1 MIDLVTYRFRV
12 GVFSGNAFARAI
24 KHQNRRRGTGSI
36 FDLLDNC
43 IDSSFLF
50 YIFYVLFI
58 CHFSLTIVTHIGE
71 NGLGFSSIT
80 HDCRTLVPTYPV
92 PNMCQSF
99 TVYFFLHLANRYY
112 IRNNYCFDGFYFF
125 CHVKI
130 YMNLKYLAT
139 GRAGHVLTTCIVWL
153 FMLNGILIVFV
164 NPGIVNPGPSHTD
177 VRSGNSKDLNV
188 YFQNV
193 QGLIPFGELNSAH
206 PTLDNTKCLEVSKY
220 LSEAKIDIAILNETW
235 FKNTIADSEFLH
247 PDRYKIFRTDRSKE
261 THPPDPSNPTRFRRN
276 GGGVMIAVR
285 SDLQLSSKEIR
296 LQGGAE
302 ILAVEFRT
310 PSGIKFIICTCY
322 RVGTLGFA
330 NHEKILGSLKSLFKR
345 RGLSKLF
352 ILGDFNLTGVSWS
365 TLSGSCPIEQSFVE
379 SFIDLGLQQ
388 CVLPPT
394 HCKGKTLDLLLTNS
408 VSNIND
414 LLVGERDSVCK
425 SDHFPIN
432 FKINIRVNRKK
443 PAKRVCYNYKNV
455 NWERLNHE
463 LQHTDWDALLNC
475 TEPEI
480 GWKKFK
486 DKLFNVTDKYVKK
499 CSVKTDG
506 QDPWFD
512 SDCYDAWRK
521 KIRLHKDRHKSDR
534 AEIAF
539 TLARKNFKNVVAQK
553 MRETLNE
560 SDDSALIT
568 KKFWSYVKSKTASQ
582 RIPEFV
588 SFKGIVRNCPEDQ
601 ANLFNEFFFEQFSE
615 ASIYDIDI
623 DYSNDWRFDI
633 EFDHQ
638 RVRKILSNIN
648 SNKAY
653 GPDGIHGK
661 LLKNCAVGLAYPLSL
676 LFHSCYNIGTLPRE
690 WKLGHIVPI
699 YKKGDKHEVSN
710 YRPISLTCLIMKV
723 LERII
728 KDELLA
734 LTNGMIKDEQH
745 GFRAERSCATNL
757 VGLCDSLALS
767 LNDNIRTDVIYFDFA
782 KAFDSVNHDLILLKL
797 KNKFGIDGRL
807 LKFITDYLRDRQQQ
821 VLISGKFSSMK
832 NARSGVPQGSI
843 LGPLLFIIF
852 IDDIAGGISPGTH
865 LSLYADDTKIWRQIF
880 SDTDILR
887 LQKDIDYLHDWSIS
901 NKMRFHPDKCKVLS
915 VTGKVSEA
923 LSLLSV
929 LPFYNFIY
937 SMGGISLDYVEFE
950 KDLGVIVTKNLN
962 WQEQCSKVLS
972 KANQKLGMARRNCY
986 FVQDAN
992 RRRVLYLTLV
1002 RSLFEHCSV
1011 IWRPVTK
1018 SQISK
1023 LEGLQK
1029 RAIKWILHEEYS
1041 SYSQST
1047 YIQKC
1052 RQLKIMP
1059 IEDRFD
1065 FLDLIFFFKV
1075 VKQLIP
1081 VTLPSYLQ
1089 PFQGQSRLRSCH
1101 MDPLCF
1107 TTSVLPRASSNAFA
1121 KNFFFRTHTKWNH
1134 IPLVIREIESI
1145 TEFKSKLSTY
1155 MWDRIL
1161 PGEYGCDLE
1170 FFNDAEL

>member
-1 MIDLVTYRFRV
+1 M
-12 GVFSGNAFARAI
+12 
-24 KHQNRRRGTGSI
+24 
-36 FDLLDNC
+36 
-43 IDSSFLF
+43 
-50 YIFYVLFI
+50 
-58 CHFSLTIVTHIGE
+58 
-71 NGLGFSSIT
+71 
-80 HDCRTLVPTYPV
+80 
-92 PNMCQSF
+92 
-99 TVYFFLHLANRYY
+99 
-112 IRNNYCFDGFYFF
+112 
-125 CHVKI
+125 
-130 YMNLKYLAT
+130 
-139 GRAGHVLTTCIVWL
+139 
-153 FMLNGILIVFV
+153 
-164 NPGIVNPGPSHTD
+164 
-177 VRSGNSKDLNV
+177 
-188 YFQNV
+188 
-193 QGLIPFGELNSAH
+193 
-206 PTLDNTKCLEVSKY
+206 
-220 LSEAKIDIAILNETW
+220 
-235 FKNTIADSEFLH
+235 
-247 PDRYKIFRTDRSKE
+247 
-261 THPPDPSNPTRFRRN
+261 
-276 GGGVMIAVR
+276 
-285 SDLQLSSKEIR
+285 
-296 LQGGAE
+296 
-302 ILAVEFRT
+302 
-310 PSGIKFIICTCY
+310 
-322 RVGTLGFA
+322 
-330 NHEKILGSLKSLFKR
+330 
-345 RGLSKLF
+345 
-352 ILGDFNLTGVSWS
+352 
-365 TLSGSCPIEQSFVE
+365 
-379 SFIDLGLQQ
+379 
-388 CVLPPT
+388 LPPT

-432 FKINIRVNRKK
+432 FKINIKVNRKK

-745 GFRAERSCATNL
+745 GFRTERSCATNL

-887 LQKDIDYLHDWSIS
+887 LQKDIDYLHDWSLS

-1041 SYSQST
+1041 SYSQPT

>member
-1 MIDLVTYRFRV
+1 MT
-12 GVFSGNAFARAI
+12 S
-24 KHQNRRRGTGSI
+24 
-36 FDLLDNC
+36 
-43 IDSSFLF
+43 
-50 YIFYVLFI
+50 
-58 CHFSLTIVTHIGE
+58 
-71 NGLGFSSIT
+71 
-80 HDCRTLVPTYPV
+80 
-92 PNMCQSF
+92 
-99 TVYFFLHLANRYY
+99 
-112 IRNNYCFDGFYFF
+112 
-125 CHVKI
+125 
-130 YMNLKYLAT
+130 
-139 GRAGHVLTTCIVWL
+139 CIVWL

-164 NPGIVNPGPSHTD
+164 NPGIVDPGPSHTD

-193 QGLIPFGELNSAH
+193 QGLVPFGELNSAH
-206 PTLDNTKCLEVSKY
+206 PMLDNTKCLEVSTY
-220 LSEAKIDIAILNETW
+220 LSEAMIDIAILNETW
-235 FKNTIADSEFLH
+235 FKNTITDSEFLH

-310 PSGIKFIICTCY
+310 PTGIKFIICACY

-330 NHEKILGSLKSLFKR
+330 NHEKILGSLKSLFQR

-365 TLSGSCPIEQSFVE
+365 TLTGSCPIEQSFVE

-432 FKINIRVNRKK
+432 FKINIKVNRKK

-521 KIRLHKDRHKSDR
+521 KIRLHNDRHKSDR

-560 SDDSALIT
+560 SDDSALKT

-734 LTNGMIKDEQH
+734 LTNGMIKDEQL

-757 VGLCDSLALS
+757 VGLC
-767 LNDNIRTDVIYFDFA
+767 
-782 KAFDSVNHDLILLKL
+782 
-797 KNKFGIDGRL
+797 
-807 LKFITDYLRDRQQQ
+807 
-821 VLISGKFSSMK
+821 
-832 NARSGVPQGSI
+832 
-843 LGPLLFIIF
+843 
-852 IDDIAGGISPGTH
+852 
-865 LSLYADDTKIWRQIF
+865 
-880 SDTDILR
+880 
-887 LQKDIDYLHDWSIS
+887 
-901 NKMRFHPDKCKVLS
+901 
-915 VTGKVSEA
+915 EA
-923 LSLLSV
+923 W
-929 LPFYNFIY
+929 PF
-937 SMGGISLDYVEFE
+937 L
-950 KDLGVIVTKNLN
+950 
-962 WQEQCSKVLS
+962 
-972 KANQKLGMARRNCY
+972 
-986 FVQDAN
+986 
-992 RRRVLYLTLV
+992 
-1002 RSLFEHCSV
+1002 
-1011 IWRPVTK
+1011 
-1018 SQISK
+1018 
-1023 LEGLQK
+1023 
-1029 RAIKWILHEEYS
+1029 
-1041 SYSQST
+1041 
-1047 YIQKC
+1047 
-1052 RQLKIMP
+1052 
-1059 IEDRFD
+1059 
-1065 FLDLIFFFKV
+1065 
-1075 VKQLIP
+1075 
-1081 VTLPSYLQ
+1081 
-1089 PFQGQSRLRSCH
+1089 
-1101 MDPLCF
+1101 
-1107 TTSVLPRASSNAFA
+1107 
-1121 KNFFFRTHTKWNH
+1121 
-1134 IPLVIREIESI
+1134 
-1145 TEFKSKLSTY
+1145 
-1155 MWDRIL
+1155 
-1161 PGEYGCDLE
+1161 
-1170 FFNDAEL
+1170 